1 MEEARVNHLTVSST
15 PVKQDHGKYTTN
27 ILIQSQFS
35 DTWGAIP

>member
-1 MEEARVNHLTVSST
+1 MAESWSNHLAVKSM

-35 DTWGAIP
+35 DT